1 MLLILTGQIRTGKT
15 TWLRARVG
23 ALEAAGV
30 ACYGVTAPGV
40 WDGRGRKVAIDNEL
54 LPGQGR
60 VRLARAADPAEA
72 GGMAWDFDAAA
83 LARVN
88 AHLAGLRGD
97 GPHESGQ
104 RGGGLDGDGPH
115 ESGQRGGRPAGDM
128 PREDSPHEDAP
139 PTHAARPGLLV
150 VDELGPLELRRGAGL
165 TEALALLAEGPTPA
179 WPHALVVVR
188 AGLAKEAAAL
198 LGPTWGEVRELRPN
212 EAGTELLTGVVLGA
226 RG

>member
-40 WDGRGRKVAIDNEL
+40 WDDRGRKAAIDNEL

-104 RGGGLDGDGPH
+104 RG
-115 ESGQRGGRPAGDM
+115 SGPAGDM
-128 PREDSPHEDAP
+128 LREDSPHKDASP
-139 PTHAARPGLLV
+139 VRAARPGLLV

-198 LGPTWGEVRELRPN
+198 LGPAWGEVRELRPD

>member
-1 MLLILTGQIRTGKT
+1 MLLILIGQIRTGKT

-40 WDGRGRKVAIDNEL
+40 WDDRGRKVAIDNEL
-54 LPGQGR
+54 LPGTRR
-60 VRLARAADPAEA
+60 VRLARAADLAEA

-88 AHLAGLRGD
+88 AHLAGLRGG
-97 GPHESGQ
+97 GPHESGR
-104 RGGGLDGDGPH
+104 RG
-115 ESGQRGGRPAGDM
+115 PAGDTL
-128 PREDSPHEDAP
+128 REGSPHKDAS
-139 PTHAARPGLLV
+139 PTHVARPGLLV

-188 AGLAKEAAAL
+188 AGLAEETAAL
-198 LGPTWGEVRELRPN
+198 LGPTWGEVRELRPDD
-212 EAGTELLTGVVLGA
+212 AGTELLTGVVLGT

>member
-40 WDGRGRKVAIDNEL
+40 WDDRGRKVAIDNEL

-88 AHLAGLRGD
+88 AHLAGLRG
-97 GPHESGQ
+97 G
-104 RGGGLDGDGPH
+104 RPH
-115 ESGQRGGRPAGDM
+115 ESGQRGGRPAGDTL
-128 PREDSPHEDAP
+128 REDSPHEDASP
-139 PTHAARPGLLV
+139 ACAARPGLLV

-165 TEALALLAEGPTPA
+165 TEALALLAEGPTRA
-179 WPHALVVVR
+179 WSHALVVVR
-188 AGLAKEAAAL
+188 AGLAEEAAAL
-198 LGPTWGEVRELRPN
+198 LGPTWGEVRELRPDD
-212 EAGTELLTGVVLGA
+212 AGTELLTGVVLGA

>member
-40 WDGRGRKVAIDNEL
+40 WDDRGRKAAIDNEL

-104 RGGGLDGDGPH
+104 RGGG
-115 ESGQRGGRPAGDM
+115 PAGDM
-128 PREDSPHEDAP
+128 LREDSPHKDASP
-139 PTHAARPGLLV
+139 VRAARPGLLV

-198 LGPTWGEVRELRPN
+198 LGPAWGEVRELRPD

>member
-15 TWLRARVG
+15 TWLRTRVG

-40 WDGRGRKVAIDNEL
+40 WDDRGRKVAIDNEL

-72 GGMAWDFDAAA
+72 GGMAWDFDEDA

-97 GPHESGQ
+97 RPH
-104 RGGGLDGDGPH
+104 GDG
-115 ESGQRGGRPAGDM
+115 PAGDM
-128 PREDSPHEDAP
+128 LREGSPHEDASP
-139 PTHAARPGLLV
+139 ARSARPGLLV
-150 VDELGPLELRRGAGL
+150 VDELGPLELRRGEGL

-198 LGPTWGEVRELRPN
+198 LGPAWGKVRELRPD
-212 EAGTELLTGVVLGA
+212 EAGTELLTGVVLGT

>member
-40 WDGRGRKVAIDNEL
+40 WDDRGRKVAIDNEL
-54 LPGQGR
+54 LPGARR

-88 AHLAGLRGD
+88 AHLAGLRGG
-97 GPHESGQ
+97 GPTGNGP
-104 RGGGLDGDGPH
+104 RGNGPT
-115 ESGQRGGRPAGDM
+115 GNRPAGGEL
-128 PREDSPHEDAP
+128 REGGPHGSELAGDTPHGNASLAR
-139 PTHAARPGLLV
+139 AARPGLLV

-188 AGLAKEAAAL
+188 AGLAEEAAAL
-198 LGPTWGEVRELRPN
+198 LGPAWGEVRELRPD
-212 EAGTELLTGVVLGA
+212 EAGTELLTGVALGA

>member
-40 WDGRGRKVAIDNEL
+40 WDDRGRKVAIDNEL

-104 RGGGLDGDGPH
+104 RGGG
-115 ESGQRGGRPAGDM
+115 PAGDV
-128 PREDSPHEDAP
+128 PREDSPHKDASP
-139 PTHAARPGLLV
+139 ARAARPGLLV

-188 AGLAKEAAAL
+188 AGLAEEAAAL
-198 LGPTWGEVRELRPN
+198 LGPAWGEVRELRPD

>member
-40 WDGRGRKVAIDNEL
+40 WDDRGRKAAIDNEL

-104 RGGGLDGDGPH
+104 RGGG
-115 ESGQRGGRPAGDM
+115 PAGDM
-128 PREDSPHEDAP
+128 LREDSPHKDASP
-139 PTHAARPGLLV
+139 VRAARPGLLV

-188 AGLAKEAAAL
+188 AGLAEEAAAL
-198 LGPTWGEVRELRPN
+198 LAPAWGEVRELRPDD
-212 EAGTELLTGVVLGA
+212 AGTELLTGVVLGT

>member
-54 LPGQGR
+54 LPGTRR

-83 LARVN
+83 LACVN
-88 AHLAGLRGD
+88 AHLAGLRG
-97 GPHESGQ
+97 G
-104 RGGGLDGDGPH
+104 RPH

-128 PREDSPHEDAP
+128 PREDSPHEDAS

-188 AGLAKEAAAL
+188 AGLAEEAAAL
-198 LGPTWGEVRELRPN
+198 LGPTWGEVRELRPD

>member
-30 ACYGVTAPGV
+30 ACYVVTAPGV

-54 LPGQGR
+54 LPGTRR

-97 GPHESGQ
+97 GQ

-128 PREDSPHEDAP
+128 PREDSPHKDASP
-139 PTHAARPGLLV
+139 VRAARPGFLV

-198 LGPTWGEVRELRPN
+198 LGPAWDEVRELRPD

>member
-23 ALEAAGV
+23 ALEAADV

-60 VRLARAADPAEA
+60 IRLARAADPAEP
-72 GGMAWDFDAAA
+72 GGMAWDFDEDA

-88 AHLAGLRGD
+88 AHLAGLRGG
-97 GPHESGQ
+97 GPN
-104 RGGGLDGDGPH
+104 GGEL
-115 ESGQRGGRPAGDM
+115 
-128 PREDSPHEDAP
+128 REDSPHEDASP
-139 PTHAARPGLLV
+139 ARSARPGLLV
-150 VDELGPLELRRGAGL
+150 VDELGPLELRRGEGL

-179 WPHALVVVR
+179 WHHALVVVR

-198 LGPTWGEVRELRPN
+198 LGPAWGEVRELRPD
-212 EAGTELLTGVVLGA
+212 EAGTELLTGVVLGT

>member
-54 LPGQGR
+54 LPGTRR

-88 AHLAGLRGD
+88 AHLAGLRG
-97 GPHESGQ
+97 G
-104 RGGGLDGDGPH
+104 RPH

-128 PREDSPHEDAP
+128 LREDSPHEDTSP
-139 PTHAARPGLLV
+139 VRAARPGFLV

-198 LGPTWGEVRELRPN
+198 LGPAWDEVRELRPD

>member
-54 LPGQGR
+54 LPGTLR

-72 GGMAWDFDAAA
+72 GGMAWDFDADA

-88 AHLAGLRGD
+88 AHLAGLRG
-97 GPHESGQ
+97 GEPN
-104 RGGGLDGDGPH
+104 GG
-115 ESGQRGGRPAGDM
+115 E
-128 PREDSPHEDAP
+128 PREDSPHEDASP
-139 PTHAARPGLLV
+139 ARSARPGLLV

-179 WPHALVVVR
+179 WHDALVVVR

-198 LGPTWGEVRELRPN
+198 LGPAWGEVRELRPD
-212 EAGTELLTGVVLGA
+212 EAGTELLTGVVLRT

>member
-40 WDGRGRKVAIDNEL
+40 WDDRGRKVAIDNEL

-60 VRLARAADPAEA
+60 VRLARAADPAET
-72 GGMAWDFDAAA
+72 GGMAWNFDAAA

-88 AHLAGLRGD
+88 AHLAGLRG
-97 GPHESGQ
+97 G
-104 RGGGLDGDGPH
+104 RPH

-128 PREDSPHEDAP
+128 LREDSPHEDTSP
-139 PTHAARPGLLV
+139 VRAARPGLLV

-188 AGLAKEAAAL
+188 TGLAEEAAAL
-198 LGPTWGEVRELRPN
+198 LGPAWGEVRELRPD
-212 EAGTELLTGVVLGA
+212 EAGTELLTGVVLGT

>member
-40 WDGRGRKVAIDNEL
+40 WDDRGRKAAIDNEL

-104 RGGGLDGDGPH
+104 RGGG
-115 ESGQRGGRPAGDM
+115 PAGDV
-128 PREDSPHEDAP
+128 PREDSPHKDASP
-139 PTHAARPGLLV
+139 ARSARPGLLV

-188 AGLAKEAAAL
+188 AGLAEEAAAL
-198 LGPTWGEVRELRPN
+198 LAPAWGEVRELRPDD
-212 EAGTELLTGVVLGA
+212 AGTELLTGVVLGT

>member
-40 WDGRGRKVAIDNEL
+40 WDDRGRKVAIDNEL
-54 LPGQGR
+54 LPGARR

-88 AHLAGLRGD
+88 AHLAGLREGGQRGD
-97 GPHESGQ
+97 GPA
-104 RGGGLDGDGPH
+104 GGRLDGGELREGVPH
-115 ESGQRGGRPAGDM
+115 GGELARSIPHGDASPA
-128 PREDSPHEDAP
+128 R
-139 PTHAARPGLLV
+139 TARPGLLV

-188 AGLAKEAAAL
+188 AGLAGEAASL
-198 LGPTWGEVRELRPN
+198 LAPAWGEVRELRPDD
-212 EAGTELLTGVVLGA
+212 AGTELLTGVVLGT

>member
-40 WDGRGRKVAIDNEL
+40 WDDRGRKVAIDNEL
-54 LPGQGR
+54 LPGTRR

-104 RGGGLDGDGPH
+104 RGG
-115 ESGQRGGRPAGDM
+115 RPAGDV
-128 PREDSPHEDAP
+128 PREDSPHKDASP
-139 PTHAARPGLLV
+139 ARAARPGLLV

-198 LGPTWGEVRELRPN
+198 LGPAWGEVRELRPD

>member
-40 WDGRGRKVAIDNEL
+40 WDDRGRKVAIDNEL

-60 VRLARAADPAEA
+60 VRLARAADPAET

-97 GPHESGQ
+97 RPHESG
-104 RGGGLDGDGPH
+104 
-115 ESGQRGGRPAGDM
+115 PAGDTL
-128 PREDSPHEDAP
+128 REDSPHEDASP
-139 PTHAARPGLLV
+139 ARSARPGLLV

-198 LGPTWGEVRELRPN
+198 LGPAWGEVRELRPD
-212 EAGTELLTGVVLGA
+212 EAGTELLTGVVLGT

>member
-40 WDGRGRKVAIDNEL
+40 WDDRGRKAAIDNEL

-104 RGGGLDGDGPH
+104 RGGG
-115 ESGQRGGRPAGDM
+115 PAGDM
-128 PREDSPHEDAP
+128 LREDSPHKDASP
-139 PTHAARPGLLV
+139 VRAARPGLLV

-188 AGLAKEAAAL
+188 TGLAEEAAAL
-198 LGPTWGEVRELRPN
+198 LGPAWGEVRELRPD
-212 EAGTELLTGVVLGA
+212 EAGTELLTGVVLGT